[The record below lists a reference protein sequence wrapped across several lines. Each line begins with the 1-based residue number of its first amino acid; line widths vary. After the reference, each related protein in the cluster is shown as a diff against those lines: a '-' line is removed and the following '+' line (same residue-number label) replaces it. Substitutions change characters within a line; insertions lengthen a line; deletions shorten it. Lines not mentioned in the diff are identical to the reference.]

1 MAKEDF
7 LNSAGKVDTLETLD
21 SVRGFFG
28 KYRCLSNFWPCNVRI
43 DGLNFSS
50 SEAAYMAQK
59 TLDPAVKL
67 QFAQC
72 ITGKDAKALGYKIQI
87 RDDWDDIH
95 RIHAMYRVLFAK
107 FTQNTD
113 LLAILMGTQTKY
125 LEESNWWGD
134 TYWGKVDGV
143 GFNHLGETLMTIR
156 QFVAQT

>member
-7 LNSAGKVDTLETLD
+7 LNTNGKVDTLETLD

-59 TLDPAVKL
+59 TLDPVVKR

-107 FTQNTD
+107 FTQNPD
-113 LLAILMGTQTKY
+113 LLAVLIGTQNKY
-125 LEESNWWGD
+125 LEESNWWD
-134 TYWGKVDGV
+134 DRYWGKVDGV

-156 QFVAQT
+156 NFVIQA